1 MLATIY
7 ELHVFTSDDA
17 VLVSFSKKK
26 KLLHVLDDSGV
37 SCFRTCNRAQPHA
50 DSLKRKIP
58 VMVVRTAP

>member
-26 KLLHVLDDSGV
+26 KT
-37 SCFRTCNRAQPHA
+37 FTC
-50 DSLKRKIP
+50 S
-58 VMVVRTAP
+58 